1 MGASK
6 LRWPKESSPSN
17 TANNEKQDA
26 GTSEH
31 IKLMEFA
38 FRMGA
43 SSNGGPSLP
52 ASAARPAEPSAPVF
66 PALQDAVRKSA
77 PAVPHVSPAAEAH
90 KVEKTNCFSFRFLFF
105 KTTVVCDDSVH
116 QATDEDLMPKHEAML
131 ALEDGPLEEAGD
143 TGNSEREPE
152 QPPSGTVEVQ
162 QPGEDFEEDSLAKMQ
177 RALKSRDDGKGN
189 IEKLG
194 AKPKAVGCMKKPAA
208 SKKVD
213 LKAKAKVVPQRHP
226 QKPLPRRQGKYCFC
240 GLCLLKLYTILR

>member
-66 PALQDAVRKSA
+66 PALQDAVPKSA
-77 PAVPHVSPAAEAH
+77 PAVPQVSPAVEAH
-90 KVEKTNCFSFRFLFF
+90 KVEKTSCFSVSFRFF
-105 KTTVVCDDSVH
+105 K
-116 QATDEDLMPKHEAML
+116 L
-131 ALEDGPLEEAGD
+131 
-143 TGNSEREPE
+143 
-152 QPPSGTVEVQ
+152 
-162 QPGEDFEEDSLAKMQ
+162 
-177 RALKSRDDGKGN
+177 
-189 IEKLG
+189 
-194 AKPKAVGCMKKPAA
+194 
-208 SKKVD
+208 
-213 LKAKAKVVPQRHP
+213 
-226 QKPLPRRQGKYCFC
+226 
-240 GLCLLKLYTILR
+240 